1 MSQAVALAP
10 AGAGVRDGA
19 RVRWRGAVRW
29 ILLGVALLMIAQ
41 YLAEAP
47 GLTASSTWGSALRLT
62 VPIAVAAMGGL
73 FSERAGI
80 INVGIE
86 GMMVGGTWMAGLF
99 GWIWG
104 PAAALLGGMVGGLI
118 FGVLMAVLCVEMG
131 INQLVVGVSINV
143 IAVAVARFLSD
154 VVFDGVDGGTIAR
167 SPRIDGSLP
176 NVSVPFLSGGWG
188 TPNIMGDW
196 EASGIPLISQI
207 GGIVGGLTRD
217 VSVAALIGL
226 AMVPLTSYLLWKT
239 RFGLRWRAAGERPAA
254 LQSLGGDVH
263 AVRWAA
269 VLTGSAMA
277 GFAGGYLVLMSQMY
291 VENQTAGRGFVAL
304 ATLIFGNWMPGGVFA
319 GSALFGFS
327 DAVGL
332 GRPETLRALVFVLG
346 GVFLALAVQR
356 LARRAARTAIAPA
369 VLGALL
375 IVVFVAVPLP
385 AALASA
391 TPYLVTLAVLVVAGS
406 RMRPPAALGAMISRR
421 NS

>member
-1 MSQAVALAP
+1 MNATTTFAPLALPSPTRVFARRAV
-10 AGAGVRDGA
+10 
-19 RVRWRGAVRW
+19 VRWG
-29 ILLGVALLMIAQ
+29 LLGLALLMIAQ
-41 YLAEAP
+41 YLADAP
-47 GLTASSTWGSALRLT
+47 GITASSTWGSALRLT

-99 GWIWG
+99 GWLWG
-104 PAAALLGGMVGGLI
+104 PWAALLGGVVGGLV

-154 VVFDGVDGGTIAR
+154 VVFGGVDGGTIAR

-176 NVSVPFLSGGWG
+176 QVSLPFLSGGWG
-188 TPNIMGDW
+188 TTDLFRVL
-196 EASGIPLISQI
+196 ETSGLPVLSQL
-207 GGIVGGLTRD
+207 GGILGGLTRD
-217 VSVAALIGL
+217 VSLTAIIGL
-226 AMVPLTSYLLWKT
+226 ALIPLTSYILWRTK
-239 RFGLRWRAAGERPAA
+239 FGLRWRASGERPAA
-254 LQSLGGDVH
+254 LQALGGNVH

-269 VLTGSAMA
+269 VLAGSALA

-291 VENQTAGRGFVAL
+291 VENQVAGRGFVAL

-332 GRPETLRALVFVLG
+332 GRPETLRALVFVVG
-346 GVFLALAVQR
+346 GVFLAMAVQR
-356 LARRAARTAIAPA
+356 IAQQRYRSAIAPG
-369 VLGALL
+369 VLGGLL
-375 IVVFVAVPLP
+375 IVVFIWVPLP
-385 AALASA
+385 AAISSA
-391 TPYLVTLAVLVVAGS
+391 APYLVTLAVLVVAGS
-406 RMRPPAALGAMISRR
+406 RMRPPAALGVAVGRG